1 MRGRSPPLHMEIKLT
16 RHPHWA
22 GVTFHPSRHLI
33 ITCKMS
39 ERGEVFM
46 AKATFAAGCFWGVEA
61 TFRQLPGVIST
72 RVGYTGGAMPNPT
85 YQDVCND
92 DTGHAEAVEVEYDPA
107 KVSYEQLLKVFWE
120 NHDPTQLNRQGPDW
134 GSQYRSAIFFHS
146 PEQEAAA
153 KLSKESLDKSGQY
166 RKPVVTQIV
175 PATTFYPAEDYHQQ
189 YLEKRGLAT
198 CHIKS

>member
-1 MRGRSPPLHMEIKLT
+1 
-16 RHPHWA
+16 
-22 GVTFHPSRHLI
+22 
-33 ITCKMS
+33 
-39 ERGEVFM
+39 M

-61 TFRQLPGVIST
+61 TFRQIPGVIST
-72 RVGYTGGAMPNPT
+72 RVGYTGGSMPNPT

-146 PEQEAAA
+146 PEQEVAA
-153 KLSKESLDKSGQY
+153 KLSKENLDKSGQY

-175 PATTFYPAEDYHQQ
+175 PATAFYPAEDYHQQ

>member
-1 MRGRSPPLHMEIKLT
+1 
-16 RHPHWA
+16 
-22 GVTFHPSRHLI
+22 
-33 ITCKMS
+33 
-39 ERGEVFM
+39 M

-61 TFRQLPGVIST
+61 TFRQLSGVIST
-72 RVGYTGGAMPNPT
+72 RVGYTGGSMPNPT

-153 KLSKESLDKSGQY
+153 KLSKENLEKSGQY

-189 YLEKRGLAT
+189 YLEKRGLAA